1 MKNGSWITFRFF
13 FLFCIIRIQTHLMH
27 IWFPTERISNVFDI
41 SPFNS
46 SIRRPSDTEIIA
58 SNGMIR
64 CFFSLVIE
72 RKSPDDRKSTNEI
85 HQRKR
90 YSDECLSTCLKLT
103 YARQLHFC
111 VQLNSQAKLC
121 VFPKHDGSECNRM
134 SKLSL
139 IPININDMVHTVCIN
154 TSRIQCKY
162 IGLSMCAAMQ
172 VQSRIYV

>member
-1 MKNGSWITFRFF
+1 MF
-13 FLFCIIRIQTHLMH
+13 FL
-27 IWFPTERISNVFDI
+27 
-41 SPFNS
+41 
-46 SIRRPSDTEIIA
+46 
-58 SNGMIR
+58 
-64 CFFSLVIE
+64 SLVIE

-111 VQLNSQAKLC
+111 VQFNPQAKLC
-121 VFPKHDGSECNRM
+121 VYPKHDGSECNRM

-154 TSRIQCKY
+154 TARIQCEYSANTLGWVCVRQCKFKV
-162 IGLSMCAAMQ
+162 G
-172 VQSRIYV
+172 YVFRFVYYEYLNIEIENDIL